1 MSSIC
6 FLYTVVIFT
15 VIYNV
20 LCEID
25 KQKRQNVEELEV
37 WTDQRFASRRYAQ
50 NRRFKEI
57 HLRTTTP
64 MKKKYENVKKVKRK
78 AQKGSKLG
86 EFRAPSQHTNF
97 TSRKATNVSKSQK
110 GVFRSHSKWTLMNV
124 SWPKVAPQLRAKPL
138 STRITQMM
146 LQEEPEISRYKLL
159 DDEIGSEYLSPYAI
173 KQQIS
178 RISSKFPNTNI
189 TIDVIGR
196 TVEYNDIVLMRIS
209 EMNDLQ
215 RHFRAEDD
223 KYADEAPQKKI
234 VFIVHGLTVM
244 GISSI
249 RCLSHD
255 KEFTKLLSYYL
266 THLDNFDIFLIPLAN
281 PDGFTVSQHKNI
293 WNKNVSPQNACP
305 GVNVDRNFDVAWN
318 SSNIISSCSQ
328 QYPGTSP
335 FSEAES
341 RAIRDVFH
349 KYGHK
354 IVAYM
359 HVHAGSFEPSIYKG
373 EAVLYPRGFSEA
385 QSDDD
390 KYIDLKGEIDEV
402 MRNASFKTVSVSVDT
417 LHNWY
422 GRIFGS
428 SVDYAST
435 IYGIPFSLELVMQ
448 LYDIYVY
455 DTGEHYEESALSEIW
470 KRVIDVIFTNIWKHI
485 HEPDP

>member
-1 MSSIC
+1 
-6 FLYTVVIFT
+6 
-15 VIYNV
+15 
-20 LCEID
+20 
-25 KQKRQNVEELEV
+25 
-37 WTDQRFASRRYAQ
+37 
-50 NRRFKEI
+50 
-57 HLRTTTP
+57 
-64 MKKKYENVKKVKRK
+64 
-78 AQKGSKLG
+78 
-86 EFRAPSQHTNF
+86 
-97 TSRKATNVSKSQK
+97 
-110 GVFRSHSKWTLMNV
+110 MNV
-124 SWPKVAPQLRAKPL
+124 SWPKVAPQIRAKHV
-138 STRITQMM
+138 SKRVTQMM
-146 LQEEPEISRYKLL
+146 LQEEPEISTRYIPL
-159 DDEIGSEYLSPYAI
+159 DDEDGSEFLSPYAI
-173 KQQIS
+173 KQQLS

-189 TIDVIGR
+189 TTEVIGR
-196 TVEYNDIVLMRIS
+196 TVEYNDLVLMKIS

-234 VFIVHGLTVM
+234 VFIVHGLSVM

-249 RCLSHD
+249 DCLSHD
-255 KEFTKLLSYYL
+255 KGFTKLLSYYL

-281 PDGFTVSQHKNI
+281 PDGFTASQHKTI

-305 GVNVDRNFDVAWN
+305 GVNIDRNFDVAWN

-359 HVHAGSFEPSIYKG
+359 HVHAGSYAPSIYKG

-385 QSDDD
+385 QLDDD
-390 KYIDLKGEIDEV
+390 KYIDLKGDIDEA
-402 MRNASFKTVSVSVDT
+402 MRNASFKAVSVTVDT

-422 GRIFGS
+422 GRVFGS

-448 LYDIYVY
+448 LYDKHIF
-455 DTGEHYEESALSEIW
+455 DTVELYEESALSQVW
-470 KRVIDVIFTNIWKHI
+470 SRVIDVIFTHIWRHI
-485 HEPDP
+485 HETDT